1 MNSTH
6 TAAGLVVAAGSSSR
20 MGFDKM
26 TAPLQ
31 GRPVVEWSLRAF
43 QQCSEITHGVLV
55 CAPDRIAEFQ
65 KLVAPYPKFQHIV
78 AGGSERSA
86 SVLNGLRALA
96 PFAPGYVAVHD
107 AARPLVT
114 PALITHILA
123 AARIHQA
130 ASAAQRVS
138 DTLHR
143 GDAQGVLLE
152 TVPREGVFAM
162 QTPQAAGFDILLAA
176 LQAHQAGSTDEVSAL
191 IASGIHPVAI
201 LNDQPN
207 FKITYPQDLALAEA
221 LLAMGSS
228 ISNQT

>member
-65 KLVAPYPKFQHIV
+65 KLAASYPKFQHIV

-152 TVPREGVFAM
+152 TVPREGMFAM

-207 FKITYPQDLALAEA
+207 FKITYSQDLRLAEA
-221 LLAMGSS
+221 LMATGSS
-228 ISNQT
+228 ISNQI

>member
-65 KLVAPYPKFQHIV
+65 KLAAPYPKFQHIV

>member
-26 TAPLQ
+26 TAPLH

-65 KLVAPYPKFQHIV
+65 KLAAPYPKFQHIV

-207 FKITYPQDLALAEA
+207 FKITYPQDLTLAEA
-221 LLAMGSS
+221 LLTTILQSS
-228 ISNQT
+228 TQT

>member
-26 TAPLQ
+26 TAPLH
-31 GRPVVEWSLRAF
+31 GRPVAEWSLRAF

-65 KLVAPYPKFQHIV
+65 KLAAFYPKFQHIV

-130 ASAAQRVS
+130 ASAAQRMS

-152 TVPREGVFAM
+152 TVPREGMFAM

-207 FKITYPQDLALAEA
+207 FKITYSQDLRLAEA
-221 LLAMGSS
+221 LMATGTF
-228 ISNQT
+228 ISNQI

>member
-1 MNSTH
+1 MNATH

-65 KLVAPYPKFQHIV
+65 KLAASYPKFQHIV

-152 TVPREGVFAM
+152 TVPREGMFAM

-207 FKITYPQDLALAEA
+207 FKITYPQDLTLAEA
-221 LLAMGSS
+221 LLAST
-228 ISNQT
+228 SNQT

>member
-65 KLVAPYPKFQHIV
+65 KLAAPYPKFQHIV

-86 SVLNGLRALA
+86 SVLNGLSALA

>member
-1 MNSTH
+1 
-6 TAAGLVVAAGSSSR
+6 

-65 KLVAPYPKFQHIV
+65 KLAASYPKFQHIV

-96 PFAPGYVAVHD
+96 SSAPNFVAVHD

-114 PALITHILA
+114 PALITRILA

-130 ASAAQRVS
+130 ASAAQRMS

-152 TVPREGVFAM
+152 TVPREGMFAM

-207 FKITYPQDLALAEA
+207 FKITYSQDLRLAEA
-221 LLAMGSS
+221 LMATGSS
-228 ISNQT
+228 ISNQI

>member
-1 MNSTH
+1 MNATH
-6 TAAGLVVAAGSSSR
+6 TAAGLIVAAGSSTR

-26 TAPLQ
+26 TAPLH
-31 GRPVVEWSLRAF
+31 GRPVAEWSLRAF

-65 KLVAPYPKFQHIV
+65 KLAAPYPKFQHIV

-96 PFAPGYVAVHD
+96 SSGTDYVAVHD

-152 TVPREGVFAM
+152 TMPREGVFAM

-176 LQAHQAGSTDEVSAL
+176 LEAHQAGSTDEVSAL
-191 IASGIHPVAI
+191 IAYGIHPVAI

>member
-65 KLVAPYPKFQHIV
+65 KLAASYPKFQHIV

-130 ASAAQRVS
+130 ASAAQRIS

-143 GDAQGVLLE
+143 GDAAGVLLE

-207 FKITYPQDLALAEA
+207 FKITYPKDLKLAEA
-221 LLAMGSS
+221 LMATGTF

>member
-6 TAAGLVVAAGSSSR
+6 TAAGLIVAAGNSTR

-26 TAPLQ
+26 TTSLH
-31 GRPVVEWSLRAF
+31 GMPVAEWSLRAF
-43 QQCSEITHGVLV
+43 QQCPEITHGVLV
-55 CAPDRIAEFQ
+55 CAPDRMAEFK
-65 KLVAPYPKFQHIV
+65 KLASPYPKFQHIV

-96 PFAPGYVAVHD
+96 SSAPSYVAVHD

-114 PALITHILA
+114 PTLITRVLE

-130 ASAAQRVS
+130 ASAAQPVS

-143 GDAQGVLLE
+143 GDAQGALLE
-152 TVPREGVFAM
+152 TVSRERIFAM
-162 QTPQAAGFDILLAA
+162 QTPQAARFDILLAA

-191 IASGIHPVAI
+191 IAHGIHPVAI

-207 FKITYPQDLALAEA
+207 FKITYPQDLRLAEA
-221 LLAMGSS
+221 LLTAILQGPTQ
-228 ISNQT
+228 N

>member
-26 TAPLQ
+26 TAPLH

-65 KLVAPYPKFQHIV
+65 KLAAPYPKFQHIV

-96 PFAPGYVAVHD
+96 SSAPNFVAVHD

-221 LLAMGSS
+221 LLAMGLS

>member
-6 TAAGLVVAAGSSSR
+6 TAAALVVAAGSSSR

-43 QQCSEITHGVLV
+43 QQCSEITRGVLV

-65 KLVAPYPKFQHIV
+65 KLAAFYPKFQHIV

-86 SVLNGLRALA
+86 SVLNGLSALA

-123 AARIHQA
+123 AARSHQA

-138 DTLHR
+138 DTLPR

-152 TVPREGVFAM
+152 TVPREGMFAM

-191 IASGIHPVAI
+191 IAHGIHPVAI

-207 FKITYPQDLALAEA
+207 FKITYPQDLALAGA

>member
-1 MNSTH
+1 MNATH
-6 TAAGLVVAAGSSSR
+6 TAAGLIVAAGSSSR

-65 KLVAPYPKFQHIV
+65 KLAAPYPKFQHIV

-96 PFAPGYVAVHD
+96 SFAPNFVAVHD

-114 PALITHILA
+114 PALITCILA

-130 ASAAQRVS
+130 ASAAQRMS

-143 GDAQGVLLE
+143 GDAAGVLLE

-191 IASGIHPVAI
+191 IAHGIHPVAI

-221 LLAMGSS
+221 LLAMGSF

>member
-1 MNSTH
+1 MNATH
-6 TAAGLVVAAGSSSR
+6 TAAGLIVAAGSSTR

-26 TAPLQ
+26 TAPLH
-31 GRPVVEWSLRAF
+31 GRPVAEWSLRAF

-55 CAPDRIAEFQ
+55 CAPDRISEFQ
-65 KLVAPYPKFQHIV
+65 KLAAPYPKFQHIV

-96 PFAPGYVAVHD
+96 SSAPNFVAVHD

-114 PALITHILA
+114 PALITQILE

-152 TVPREGVFAM
+152 TMPREGVFAM

-176 LQAHQAGSTDEVSAL
+176 LEAHQAGSTDEVSAL
-191 IASGIHPVAI
+191 IAYGIHPVAI

-228 ISNQT
+228 ISNPT

>member
-65 KLVAPYPKFQHIV
+65 KLVAPYPKFQRIV

-96 PFAPGYVAVHD
+96 PLAPGYVAVHD

-114 PALITHILA
+114 PALITLILA

-130 ASAAQRVS
+130 ASAAQRMS

-143 GDAQGVLLE
+143 GDVAGVLLE
-152 TVPREGVFAM
+152 TVPREGMFAM

-176 LQAHQAGSTDEVSAL
+176 LQAHQAESTDEVSAL
-191 IASGIHPVAI
+191 IAHGIHPVAI

>member
-65 KLVAPYPKFQHIV
+65 KLAASYPKFQHIV

-114 PALITHILA
+114 PALITRILA

-130 ASAAQRVS
+130 ASAAQRMS

-152 TVPREGVFAM
+152 TVPREGMFAM

-207 FKITYPQDLALAEA
+207 FKITYPQDLTLAEA
-221 LLAMGSS
+221 LMATGTF
-228 ISNQT
+228 ISNQI

>member
-1 MNSTH
+1 MSESEKDGYTISPNTK
-6 TAAGLVVAAGSSSR
+6 AA
-20 MGFDKM
+20 
-26 TAPLQ
+26 
-31 GRPVVEWSLRAF
+31 
-43 QQCSEITHGVLV
+43 
-55 CAPDRIAEFQ
+55 
-65 KLVAPYPKFQHIV
+65 
-78 AGGSERSA
+78 
-86 SVLNGLRALA
+86 
-96 PFAPGYVAVHD
+96 

-114 PALITHILA
+114 PALITQILE

-152 TVPREGVFAM
+152 TMPREGVFAM

-191 IASGIHPVAI
+191 IAYGIHPVAI

-207 FKITYPQDLALAEA
+207 FKITYPQDFALAEA

-228 ISNQT
+228 ISNPT

>member
-1 MNSTH
+1 MNATY
-6 TAAGLVVAAGSSSR
+6 TAAGLIVAAGSSTR

-26 TAPLQ
+26 TAPLH

-65 KLVAPYPKFQHIV
+65 KLAASYPKFQHIV

-152 TVPREGVFAM
+152 TMPREGVFAM

-176 LQAHQAGSTDEVSAL
+176 LEAHQAGSTDEVSAL
-191 IASGIHPVAI
+191 IAYGIHPVAI

>member
-6 TAAGLVVAAGSSSR
+6 TAAGLVVAAGTSSR

-65 KLVAPYPKFQHIV
+65 KLAAPYPKFQHIV

-96 PFAPGYVAVHD
+96 SSAPKFVAVHD

-114 PALITHILA
+114 PVLITRILE

-152 TVPREGVFAM
+152 TVPREGMFAM

-191 IASGIHPVAI
+191 IAHGINPVAI
-201 LNDQPN
+201 LNELPN
-207 FKITYPQDLALAEA
+207 FKITYSQDLTLAEA
-221 LLAMGSS
+221 LLTTILQSS
-228 ISNQT
+228 TQT

>member
-65 KLVAPYPKFQHIV
+65 KLAAPYPKFQHIV

-86 SVLNGLRALA
+86 SVLNGLSALA

-152 TVPREGVFAM
+152 TVPREGMFAM

>member
-65 KLVAPYPKFQHIV
+65 KLAASYPKFQHIV

-96 PFAPGYVAVHD
+96 PSVPDYVAVHD

-130 ASAAQRVS
+130 ASAAQRMS

-152 TVPREGVFAM
+152 TVPREGMFAM

-207 FKITYPQDLALAEA
+207 FKITYSQDLRLAEA
-221 LLAMGSS
+221 LMATGSS
-228 ISNQT
+228 ISNQI

>member
-1 MNSTH
+1 MNATH
-6 TAAGLVVAAGSSSR
+6 TAAGLIVAAGSSTR

-26 TAPLQ
+26 TAPLH
-31 GRPVVEWSLRAF
+31 GRPVAEWSLRAF
-43 QQCSEITHGVLV
+43 QQCSDITHGVFV

-65 KLVAPYPKFQHIV
+65 KLAAPYPKFQHIV

-96 PFAPGYVAVHD
+96 SSAPNFVAVHD

-114 PALITHILA
+114 PALITQILE

-152 TVPREGVFAM
+152 TMPREGVFAM

-191 IASGIHPVAI
+191 IAYGIHPVAI

-228 ISNQT
+228 ISNPT

>member
-65 KLVAPYPKFQHIV
+65 KLAASYPKFQHIV

-152 TVPREGVFAM
+152 TVPREGMFAM

-207 FKITYPQDLALAEA
+207 FKITYPQDLTLAEA
-221 LLAMGSS
+221 LLASTS
-228 ISNQT
+228 TQT

>member
-1 MNSTH
+1 MNAKH
-6 TAAGLVVAAGSSSR
+6 TNAGLIVAAGASTR

-26 TAPLQ
+26 TSPLH
-31 GRPVVEWSLRAF
+31 GMPVVEWSLRAF
-43 QQCSEITHGVLV
+43 QECAAITQGVLV

-65 KLVAPYPKFQHIV
+65 KIAATYPKFQHIV

-96 PFAPGYVAVHD
+96 PSAPSYVAVHD

-114 PALITHILA
+114 PALITRVLEA
-123 AARIHQA
+123 AHIHQA
-130 ASAAQRVS
+130 ASAAQPVT

-143 GDAQGVLLE
+143 GDARGVLME
-152 TVPREGVFAM
+152 TVSREGVYAM
-162 QTPQAAGFDILLAA
+162 QTPQAARFDILLAA

-191 IASGIHPVAI
+191 LAYGIHPVAI

-207 FKITYPQDLALAEA
+207 FKITYPQDLRLAEA
-221 LLAMGSS
+221 LLATFLKRSAH
-228 ISNQT
+228 T

>member
-6 TAAGLVVAAGSSSR
+6 TAAGLVVAAGTSSR
-20 MGFDKM
+20 MGSDKM
-26 TAPLQ
+26 TVPLQ

-65 KLVAPYPKFQHIV
+65 KLAAPYPKFQHIV

-207 FKITYPQDLALAEA
+207 FKITYPQDLKLAEA
-221 LLAMGSS
+221 LMATGTF

>member
-65 KLVAPYPKFQHIV
+65 KLAAPYPKFQHIV

-96 PFAPGYVAVHD
+96 SFAPNFVAVHD

-114 PALITHILA
+114 PALITQILE

-152 TVPREGVFAM
+152 TMPREGVFAM

-191 IASGIHPVAI
+191 LAYGIHPVAI

-228 ISNQT
+228 ISNPT

>member
-65 KLVAPYPKFQHIV
+65 KLAASYPKFQHIV
-78 AGGSERSA
+78 AGGLERSA

-143 GDAQGVLLE
+143 GDAAGVLLE
-152 TVPREGVFAM
+152 TVPREGMFAM
-162 QTPQAAGFDILLAA
+162 QTPQAAGLDILLAA

-207 FKITYPQDLALAEA
+207 FKITYPQDLKLAEA
-221 LLAMGSS
+221 LMATGTF

>member
-1 MNSTH
+1 MNATY
-6 TAAGLVVAAGSSSR
+6 TAAGLIVAAGSSTR

-26 TAPLQ
+26 TAPLH
-31 GRPVVEWSLRAF
+31 GRPVAEWSLRAF

-65 KLVAPYPKFQHIV
+65 KLAAPYPKFQHIV

-96 PFAPGYVAVHD
+96 SFAPNFVAVHD

-114 PALITHILA
+114 PALITRILEA
-123 AARIHQA
+123 AHIHQA

-152 TVPREGVFAM
+152 TMPREGVFAM

-176 LQAHQAGSTDEVSAL
+176 LEAHQAGSTDEVSAL
-191 IASGIHPVAI
+191 IAYGIHPVAI

-228 ISNQT
+228 ISNPT

>member
-65 KLVAPYPKFQHIV
+65 KLAASYPKFQHIV

-152 TVPREGVFAM
+152 TVPREGMFAM

-176 LQAHQAGSTDEVSAL
+176 LQAHQAGSTDEVTAL
-191 IASGIHPVAI
+191 LAYGIHPVAI

-207 FKITYPQDLALAEA
+207 FKITYPQDLKLAEA
-221 LLAMGSS
+221 LMAST
-228 ISNQT
+228 SNQT

>member
-65 KLVAPYPKFQHIV
+65 KLAAPYPKFQHIV

-86 SVLNGLRALA
+86 SVLNGLSALA

-152 TVPREGVFAM
+152 TVPREGMFAM

-176 LQAHQAGSTDEVSAL
+176 LQAHLAGSTDEVSAL
-191 IASGIHPVAI
+191 IASGIHPVVI

-221 LLAMGSS
+221 LLAMGAS

>member
-65 KLVAPYPKFQHIV
+65 KLAAPYPKFQHIV

-96 PFAPGYVAVHD
+96 PSVPDYVAVHD

-130 ASAAQRVS
+130 ASAAQRMS
-138 DTLHR
+138 DTFHR

-207 FKITYPQDLALAEA
+207 FKITYPQDLTLAEA
-221 LLAMGSS
+221 LMATGTF
-228 ISNQT
+228 ISNQI

>member
-65 KLVAPYPKFQHIV
+65 KLAASYPKFQHIV

-143 GDAQGVLLE
+143 GDAAGVLLE
-152 TVPREGVFAM
+152 TVPREGMFAM

-207 FKITYPQDLALAEA
+207 FKITYPQDLTLAEA
-221 LLAMGSS
+221 LLAST
-228 ISNQT
+228 SNQT

>member
-1 MNSTH
+1 MNATH
-6 TAAGLVVAAGSSSR
+6 TAAGLIVAAGSSTR

-26 TAPLQ
+26 TAPLH
-31 GRPVVEWSLRAF
+31 GRPVAEWSLRAF

-65 KLVAPYPKFQHIV
+65 KLAAPYPKFQHIV

-96 PFAPGYVAVHD
+96 SSGTDYVAVHD

-114 PALITHILA
+114 PALITRILA

-130 ASAAQRVS
+130 ASVAQRVS

-152 TVPREGVFAM
+152 TMPREGVFAM

-191 IASGIHPVAI
+191 IAYGIHPVAI

>member
-65 KLVAPYPKFQHIV
+65 KLAAPYPKFQHIV

-86 SVLNGLRALA
+86 SVLNGLSALA

-191 IASGIHPVAI
+191 IASGIHPIAI

>member
-65 KLVAPYPKFQHIV
+65 KLAASYPKFQHIV

-152 TVPREGVFAM
+152 TVPREGMFAM

-207 FKITYPQDLALAEA
+207 FKITYPQDLKLAEA
-221 LLAMGSS
+221 LMATGTF

>member
-6 TAAGLVVAAGSSSR
+6 TAAGLIVAAGSSTR

-26 TAPLQ
+26 TAPLH
-31 GRPVVEWSLRAF
+31 GRPVAEWSLRAF

-65 KLVAPYPKFQHIV
+65 KLAAPYPKFQHIV

-96 PFAPGYVAVHD
+96 SSAPNFVAVHD

-114 PALITHILA
+114 PALITQILE

-152 TVPREGVFAM
+152 TMPREGVFAM

-176 LQAHQAGSTDEVSAL
+176 LEAHQAGSTDEVSAL
-191 IASGIHPVAI
+191 IAYGIHPVAI

-228 ISNQT
+228 ISNPT